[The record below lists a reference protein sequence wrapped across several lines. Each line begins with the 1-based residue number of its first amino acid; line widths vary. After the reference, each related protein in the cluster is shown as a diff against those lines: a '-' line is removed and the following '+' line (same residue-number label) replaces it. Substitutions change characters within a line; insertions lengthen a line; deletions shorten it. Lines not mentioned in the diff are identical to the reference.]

1 MSAPEPHE
9 IYERTR
15 REGQRRLARP
25 LLELSSTAYVLEV
38 ANHPVSPDAD
48 RALAGRGVKV
58 VPDILASAGG
68 VVVSYLEWA
77 QNMQHEQWR
86 EKRVNARLKE
96 TMEDATEAVATRAE
110 RDDIT
115 MRQAG
120 YDIAVDRVAEAERAR
135 GYL

>member
-1 MSAPEPHE
+1 
-9 IYERTR
+9 
-15 REGQRRLARP
+15 
-25 LLELSSTAYVLEV
+25 
-38 ANHPVSPDAD
+38 
-48 RALAGRGVKV
+48 
-58 VPDILASAGG
+58 
-68 VVVSYLEWA
+68 
-77 QNMQHEQWR
+77 MQHEQWR